1 MIVELSAA
9 QRDLLVALVDEA
21 LESLGPEIHHT
32 FAADYR
38 EILRAR
44 RRELQ
49 RLRELLTDV
58 AALEADADAP
68 AAPSPS

>member
-21 LESLGPEIHHT
+21 IESLGPEIHHT
-32 FAADYR
+32 FAARYR
-38 EILRAR
+38 DTLRAR
-44 RRELQ
+44 RRELR

-58 AALEADADAP
+58 AVLEADADA
-68 AAPSPS
+68 ASAPNPS